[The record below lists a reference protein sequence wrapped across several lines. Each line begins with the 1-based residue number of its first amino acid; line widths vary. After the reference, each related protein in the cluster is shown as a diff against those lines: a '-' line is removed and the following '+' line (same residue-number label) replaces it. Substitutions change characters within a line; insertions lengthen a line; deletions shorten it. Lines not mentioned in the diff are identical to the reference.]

1 MTTYIE
7 PGPYKVGKDTTKL
20 IAFGDILR
28 IERLAYTTVDGPL
41 TIEDNGPFD
50 SDGILDGTITL
61 ADNLMVENGG
71 DLLLNVDGMG
81 NLAGDKTIT
90 IKPQGK
96 IKLKKGRKVTVL
108 DGTKGK
114 IHTKQ

>member
-1 MTTYIE
+1 
-7 PGPYKVGKDTTKL
+7 
-20 IAFGDILR
+20 
-28 IERLAYTTVDGPL
+28 
-41 TIEDNGPFD
+41 
-50 SDGILDGTITL
+50 
-61 ADNLMVENGG
+61 
-71 DLLLNVDGMG
+71 MG

-114 IHTKQ
+114 IHT

>member
-1 MTTYIE
+1 MTTHIE
-7 PGPYKVGKDTTKL
+7 QGPYRVSKDTTKIVAL
-20 IAFGDILR
+20 DDLLR
-28 IERLAYTTVDGPL
+28 IERIAYTLVDGDR
-41 TIEDNGPFD
+41 TIEDGDAFD
-50 SDGILDGTITL
+50 SDGKVDGTLTL
-61 ADNLMVENGG
+61 SDNLMVENGG

-114 IHTKQ
+114 IHT